1 MRKTKKMAALAL
13 TIAMAAGGMTSA
25 YAVDEAPGVSD
36 STEVKSI
43 ETNNDGSVKGTEMLL
58 TGTIKVTTLSV
69 TIPTTVS
76 FNVDMTKIPASEA
89 GGDATKTV
97 NVQVEQ
103 PSDSD
108 YKITNNSAS
117 SVWVYVTGV
126 TPTANGGD
134 KVPKLTN
141 KYEEVKKNDYN
152 ILFAIKDSAENSPK
166 AGAYDG
172 TIKTEPDEI
181 GTADYWMTTGISSTN
196 KYYLNSTT
204 NGELIAADLAKDDK
218 AGDNIM
224 PLTIY
229 AFTRKGWKAGDKF
242 NVTPVFTV
250 SVTDPT
256 A

>member
-25 YAVDEAPGVSD
+25 YAAGATGETSVEASKD
-36 STEVKSI
+36 VKSAGD
-43 ETNNDGSVKGTEMLL
+43 TSMLL

-76 FNVDMTKIPASEA
+76 FNVDMTQVPKSGAKDKTGE
-89 GGDATKTV
+89 TKV

-103 PSDSD
+103 PEDTI

-126 TPTANGGD
+126 TSEANGGS
-134 KVPKLTN
+134 KLPVLTDT
-141 KYEEVKKNDYN
+141 YADVKANDYN
-152 ILFAIKDSAENSPK
+152 MLFAIKDSAEDAPE
-166 AGAYDG
+166 AGTYSDPA
-172 TIKTEPDEI
+172 TEPDEI
-181 GTADYWMTTGISSTN
+181 GTAAYWMTKNGINSTDK

-204 NGELIAADLAKDDK
+204 NGELIAKDQAVKDGNTK
-218 AGDNIM
+218 NEM

>member
-25 YAVDEAPGVSD
+25 YAAGATGETSVEASKD
-36 STEVKSI
+36 VKSVGD
-43 ETNNDGSVKGTEMLL
+43 TNMLL

-76 FNVDMTKIPASEA
+76 FNVDMTKVPASGA
-89 GGDATKTV
+89 SDKTV

-103 PSDSD
+103 PADTV

-126 TPTANGGD
+126 TPEANGGSLP
-134 KVPKLTN
+134 VLTN
-141 KYEEVKKNDYN
+141 TYADVKTKDNN
-152 ILFAIKDSAENSPK
+152 MLFAIKDSAEASPA
-166 AGAYDG
+166 AGTYSDPA
-172 TIKTEPDEI
+172 TEPNEI
-181 GTADYWMTTGISSTN
+181 GTAAYWMTSAISSTD

-204 NGELIAADLAKDDK
+204 KGELIAKDLAVDAK
-218 AGDNIM
+218 AGKNEM

>member
-25 YAVDEAPGVSD
+25 YAAGATGETSVEASKD
-36 STEVKSI
+36 VKSAGD
-43 ETNNDGSVKGTEMLL
+43 TSMLL

-76 FNVDMTKIPASEA
+76 FNVDMTKVPDSEA
-89 GGDATKTV
+89 GGDATKAV

-103 PSDSD
+103 PEDTI

-126 TPTANGGD
+126 TPEANGGSLP
-134 KVPKLTN
+134 VLTN
-141 KYEEVKKNDYN
+141 TYADVKTKDNN
-152 ILFAIKDSAENSPK
+152 MLFAIKDSAENSPK

-172 TIKTEPDEI
+172 TTKPEPDEI
-181 GTADYWMTTGISSTN
+181 GAPGYWMTTAISSTD

-204 NGELIAADLAKDDK
+204 KGELIAKDLAVDAK
-218 AGDNIM
+218 AGKNEM